1 VPANPNDRLRTYRR
15 DLLRG
20 ALMGILEVGALSFG
34 LLAAIRAFD
43 APDPVKGALSAGM
56 ALGMFL
62 APYVRR
68 RAARTGWP
76 AAHLGRAFLLGSAAC
91 YGAAALAPTLALF
104 APAVLLGNALLAQ
117 LPSLL
122 VTIYAR
128 NYEPAERGRRVSH
141 AFTLTALSGALLSLA
156 GGAFLD
162 RYPNAFGTIFGLMA
176 VAALLAAPVV
186 GRMPS
191 DPLTPPGPGPRGHFR
206 LLREDRLFG
215 PMMAAWMLLGFAN
228 LSLLPLRVER
238 LANPVYGF
246 DLSNGEV
253 VFLTVFLF
261 SGARVLGLQV
271 FGWLFERM
279 NFLVYRL
286 VLNGVLALAMVCYF
300 QTDRVALIGLG
311 SVLFGLG
318 IGGGNLAWTLWVT
331 RIAPEERI
339 SEYMSVHVSMAGIRG
354 MLAPFLAYNLVV
366 WITPGQLSL
375 LSMGL
380 LTLASL
386 LLLRFW
392 GQPTVRARF
401 ARPA

>member
-1 VPANPNDRLRTYRR
+1 
-15 DLLRG
+15 
-20 ALMGILEVGALSFG
+20 
-34 LLAAIRAFD
+34 
-43 APDPVKGALSAGM
+43 
-56 ALGMFL
+56 
-62 APYVRR
+62 
-68 RAARTGWP
+68 
-76 AAHLGRAFLLGSAAC
+76 
-91 YGAAALAPTLALF
+91 
-104 APAVLLGNALLAQ
+104 
-117 LPSLL
+117 
-122 VTIYAR
+122 
-128 NYEPAERGRRVSH
+128 
-141 AFTLTALSGALLSLA
+141 
-156 GGAFLD
+156 
-162 RYPNAFGTIFGLMA
+162 
-176 VAALLAAPVV
+176 
-186 GRMPS
+186 
-191 DPLTPPGPGPRGHFR
+191 
-206 LLREDRLFG
+206 
-215 PMMAAWMLLGFAN
+215 
-228 LSLLPLRVER
+228 
-238 LANPVYGF
+238 
-246 DLSNGEV
+246 
-253 VFLTVFLF
+253 
-261 SGARVLGLQV
+261 
-271 FGWLFERM
+271 M